1 MANKKNKK
9 KHHKHK
15 PLPSGM
21 TYADKLAQDRM
32 VKAAVEKA
40 AQSGTVKLQSD
51 IRTQRALWLFIVGYA
66 GRHGH
71 GPKRVGVGLDGI
83 ADAADWFT
91 DMTKEHGRE
100 YALDKLR
107 QEAERISGIP
117 MEYLYE
123 KEIAEARARNE
134 ERGVFFSVIE
144 EEEP

>member
-21 TYADKLAQDRM
+21 TYADKLAQDKM
-32 VKAAVEKA
+32 VKEAVEKA
-40 AQSGTVKLQSD
+40 ARSGTVKLQSD
-51 IRTQRALWLFIVGYA
+51 IRTQRALWLMIVGYA
-66 GRHGH
+66 KKHGH

-83 ADAADWFT
+83 AEASDWFLE
-91 DMTKEHGRE
+91 MAEKHGRE

-123 KEIAEARARNE
+123 REISEARKRNE
-134 ERGVFFSVIE
+134 ERGIFFSVVE
-144 EEEP
+144 EEDC